1 MRTPREVSESYW
13 AAECRRDIDGVM
25 AHYHPDATYQ
35 DAGGRLH
42 GQAEIRGFYE
52 ASAREY
58 PGLEV
63 TILRE
68 FPGAVETSGEA
79 SALEVYA
86 LLTNH
91 AGRRFEIRGLNVM
104 TVRDGK
110 FSSVRCYEDPLSPEL
125 PGGQAAQ

>member
-13 AAECRRDIDGVM
+13 AAECRRDIDAVM

-35 DAGGRLH
+35 DAGGLLRGH
-42 GQAEIRGFYE
+42 AEIRQFYE
-52 ASAREY
+52 GSARDY

-68 FPGAVETSGEA
+68 FPGSPDA

-86 LLTNH
+86 VLIDH
-91 AGRRFEIRGLNVM
+91 EGRRFEIRGLNVM
-104 TVRDGK
+104 TVRDGM
-110 FSSVRCYEDPLSPEL
+110 FTSVRCYEDPLAPES
-125 PGGQAAQ
+125 PGGHAAP

>member
-13 AAECRRDIDGVM
+13 AAECRRDVDAVM

-35 DAGGRLH
+35 DAGGLLRGH
-42 GQAEIRGFYE
+42 TEIRQFYE
-52 ASAREY
+52 GSARDY

-68 FPGAVETSGEA
+68 FPGPPEA

-86 LLTNH
+86 VLIDH
-91 AGRRFEIRGLNVM
+91 QGRRSRIRGLNVM
-104 TVRDGK
+104 TVRDGR
-110 FSSVRCYEDPLSPEL
+110 FTSVRCYEDPLSPEP
-125 PGGQAAQ
+125 PGGQAAP